1 MAQRPSRDSV
11 LIQSAWLW
19 SERSTCSRLHVGAVF
34 AQDGR
39 ILATGYNG
47 APAGV
52 DHCDHTCDCDSEVL
66 YFGSSPLKTR
76 HEENCNSLK
85 PCQWAEHAERNAIA
99 FAARYGVA
107 LAGSS
112 LYVTHMPCL
121 SCAMSIINA
130 GVKEVHYVRPYR
142 LDDGVKL
149 MERVGIMVVPETD
162 RGAFF

>member
-52 DHCDHTCDCDSEVL
+52 EHCDHTCDCFDTPCDP
-66 YFGSSPLKTR
+66 G
-76 HEENCNSLK
+76 CNSLQ
-85 PCQWAEHAERNAIA
+85 PCEEAEHAERNAIA

-121 SCAMSIINA
+121 PCAMSIINA
-130 GVKEVHYVRPYR
+130 GVKEVHYQVPYR
-142 LDDGVKL
+142 LTEGVEL
-149 MERVGIMVVPETD
+149 LERVGIQVTEEPGL
-162 RGAFF
+162 RGLRLI